1 MSTGGSWPGI
11 SSDVNPYLIDLDTGN
26 LDLAKPT
33 ESNRRVSGIGTP
45 KPAAI
50 TDKRVP
56 SPFPTQGHEVKVNK
70 RINWLKNTGAKR
82 FVAAIIG
89 ACAKLMVMVAIAWS
103 WSWSCTCP
111 EASAAWLQELSPC
124 GPSRT
129 GGHATLRQRSRGNI
143 SKPPLRLLWKLLF
156 ILSYLAIDTV
166 KIQEYDESCKRI
178 TVFPD
183 SLMMAINPRPLIFLM
198 TRS

>member
-1 MSTGGSWPGI
+1 MLTRFGYRESW
-11 SSDVNPYLIDLDTGN
+11 SFETDW
-26 LDLAKPT
+26 
-33 ESNRRVSGIGTP
+33 RIGTP

-56 SPFPTQGHEVKVNK
+56 SPFPTQGREVKVNK

-82 FVAAIIG
+82 FMAAIIG
-89 ACAKLMVMVAIAWS
+89 ACAKLMVMIAIA

-111 EASAAWLQELSPC
+111 EASAAWSQELSPC
-124 GPSRT
+124 GPSGT

-166 KIQEYDESCKRI
+166 KTQEYDESCKRI
-178 TVFPD
+178 TFFP
-183 SLMMAINPRPLIFLM
+183 MMAINPRSLIFF
-198 TRS
+198 